1 MRLLRF
7 FSQLR
12 LRLKFSLVMSALVMT
27 IIAVVLYLLYTQQKS
42 AILAAVRGSAVDL
55 VTALAVAGVRPSV
68 QDDYLVLQELVD
80 GLGQHEGV
88 RQVMVLSLDGK
99 VLAHTYSAKRDS
111 VLRDLPW
118 RRADVDKFPIIL
130 TYKATPVG
138 LRDEN
143 VLDVTRPMLADKK
156 PQAYARAIVSLQYAE
171 EAIRLVARKILWLG
185 VSSLGVALFL
195 AAFLSGLVVK
205 PLKKLYHDALQIG
218 RGERDIRIEVTAGD
232 EIGTLQQALKTM
244 IEEVRLRSRLAALG
258 ATMANLSHEIRT
270 PLAAITR
277 YINDSFTKP
286 EESETPTGVARS
298 QRHEQ
303 VLSEVNRLNDLVKQ
317 LLLFSQ
323 NRKLVLSRTNMNDL
337 ITQALFLHEAPIQAR
352 RIQVNPDFGALP
364 AIPADKNL
372 LQSVFTNLISNA
384 VEAMNDGGMLYI
396 QTRLVRGQRHEASG
410 VNGKKSMPLPNPSSL
425 ASRARRILKFFRNR
439 ARAEQGAPSAAG
451 SANVELSL
459 PAEMGLDGWPQ
470 KLIVP
475 PLPPEKEAIVL
486 IFADNGH
493 GIPDEVM
500 DQLFLPFFT
509 TKENGTGLGLALS
522 HKVIQEHH
530 GTIHVQS
537 QVGKGTIFIIVLP
550 L

>member
-7 FSQLR
+7 FAQLR
-12 LRLKFSLVMSALVMT
+12 LRLKFSLVMSALVLA
-27 IIAVVLYLLYTQQKS
+27 IIAIVLYLLYTQQKS
-42 AILAAVRGSAVDL
+42 AILAEVRGSAVDL
-55 VTALAVAGVRPSV
+55 VTALAVAGMRPSM
-68 QDDYLVLQELVD
+68 QNDYLVLQELVD

-88 RQVMVLSLDGK
+88 RQVMALSLEGK
-99 VLAHTYSAKRDS
+99 VMAHTYSIMRDS

-118 RRADVDKFPIIL
+118 RRDDVDKFPIVL
-130 TYKATPVG
+130 TYK
-138 LRDEN
+138 LKDEN

-195 AAFLSGLVVK
+195 AAFLSGLVIK
-205 PLKKLYHDALQIG
+205 PLKKLYHEALQIG
-218 RGERDIRIEVTAGD
+218 RGERDIRIEITASD

-298 QRHEQ
+298 QRREQ

-337 ITQALFLHEAPIQAR
+337 ITQALFLHEAPIQAQ

-364 AIPADKNL
+364 AIPADKSL
-372 LQSVFTNLISNA
+372 LQSVFTNLIGNA
-384 VEAMNDGGMLYI
+384 IEAVNDDGALYI
-396 QTRLVRGQRHEASG
+396 QTRLVCGQRHEASG
-410 VNGKKSMPLPNPSSL
+410 VNGTKSMPLPNPSSL
-425 ASRARRILKFFRNR
+425 ASRVRRILKFFRNR

-459 PAEMGLDGWPQ
+459 PAEMGLDGWQQ

-509 TKENGTGLGLALS
+509 TKENGTGLAR
-522 HKVIQEHH
+522 
-530 GTIHVQS
+530 
-537 QVGKGTIFIIVLP
+537 IIKSSWRPV
-550 L
+550 

>member
-12 LRLKFSLVMSALVMT
+12 LRQKFSLVMSALVMT
-27 IIAVVLYLLYTQQKS
+27 IIAIVLYLLYTQQKS
-42 AILAAVRGSAVDL
+42 AILAEVRHSAVDL
-55 VTALAVAGVRPSV
+55 VTALAVAGVGPTM
-68 QDDYLVLQELVD
+68 QGEYLVMQGLVD

-88 RQVMVLSLDGK
+88 RQVMILSLDGK
-99 VLAHTYSAKRDS
+99 ILAHTYSIMRDS
-111 VLRDLPW
+111 ILRDAPW
-118 RRADVDKFPIIL
+118 RRADVDRFPIIL
-130 TYKATPVG
+130 TDK
-138 LRDEN
+138 LKDEN
-143 VLDVTRPMLADKK
+143 VLDVTTHMLADKA
-156 PQAYARAIVSLQYAE
+156 PQAYARAIVSLRPAE
-171 EAIRLVARKILWLG
+171 EAVRLAAGNIFWLG
-185 VSSLGVALFL
+185 VASLGVALFL
-195 AAFLSGLVVK
+195 AAFLSGLVSK
-205 PLKKLYHDALQIG
+205 PLKKLYHEALQIG
-218 RGERDIRIEVTAGD
+218 RGDRDIRIEVTASD

-258 ATMANLSHEIRT
+258 VTMANLSHEIRT

-286 EESETPTGVARS
+286 EESESRS
-298 QRHEQ
+298 QRREQ

-323 NRKLVLSRTNMNDL
+323 NRKLALSRTNINDL
-337 ITQALFLHEAPIQAR
+337 IKQSLFLLEAPLQAR
-352 RIQVNPDFGALP
+352 RINAKENFGVLP

-372 LQSVFTNLISNA
+372 LQSVCTNLISNA
-384 VEAMNDGGMLYI
+384 VEAMNDEGMLYI
-396 QTRLVRGQRHEASG
+396 QTRLVRGQRHAASEL
-410 VNGKKSMPLPNPSSL
+410 NGTKSMPLLKAASP
-425 ASRARRILKFFRNR
+425 ASRWRRILNFFRNR
-439 ARAEQGAPSAAG
+439 VQLEQSATSAAA
-451 SANVELSL
+451 SADLEFSP

-470 KLIVP
+470 RLDMP

-522 HKVIQEHH
+522 HKIIQDHR
-530 GTIHVQS
+530 GKIYVQS